1 MKKIALFVVMA
12 LVSSL
17 SMTAA
22 VSTDAVRVAGGDL
35 SLVPAYEKV
44 GDQWLNADGAVIDD
58 MVSFVKN
65 TCGWNAVRVRLFV
78 EPGNDNDPATC
89 QDIDYVSAL
98 GKRVKD
104 EGMYFLLDIHYSDTW
119 ADVSKQAMP
128 ASWGMSASTATATV
142 LLNKNPCNKPL
153 NFSNSSRA
161 PSCNS

>member
-17 SMTAA
+17 SMMAA

-44 GDQWLNADGAVIDD
+44 GDQWLDADGNAIDD

-89 QDIDYVSAL
+89 QDIEYVSAFIPNL
-98 GKRVKD
+98 ATMTRWKHARTSS
-104 EGMYFLLDIHYSDTW
+104 IPITC
-119 ADVSKQAMP
+119 MP
-128 ASWGMSASTATATV
+128 R
-142 LLNKNPCNKPL
+142 LR
-153 NFSNSSRA
+153 FRSSISR
-161 PSCNS
+161 

>member
-17 SMTAA
+17 SMMAA

-44 GDQWLNADGAVIDD
+44 GDKWLDADGNTIDD

-65 TCGWNAVRVRLFV
+65 TCGWTAVRVRLFV

-89 QDIDYVSAL
+89 PGHRLCFGIGQTCQGRRHVFSARHSLQRHL
-98 GKRVKD
+98 G
-104 EGMYFLLDIHYSDTW
+104 
-119 ADVSKQAMP
+119 
-128 ASWGMSASTATATV
+128 
-142 LLNKNPCNKPL
+142 
-153 NFSNSSRA
+153 
-161 PSCNS
+161 